1 MAKWNKSKSQNIM
14 ITEPQLQIIKE
25 RNHLD
30 IQLYKF
36 ALKIFEKRLGFFVQ
50 NNNNS
55 VLYNNLTNLEQTTEL
70 LFNETNNFKLNF

>member
-1 MAKWNKSKSQNIM
+1 MKDNFFRFDDNMAKWNKSKSQNIRV
-14 ITEPQLQIIKE
+14 TESQLQIIKE

-36 ALKIFEKRLGFFVQ
+36 SLKIFEKRLGFFVQ

-55 VLYNNLTNLEQTTEL
+55 VLFNNLTNL
-70 LFNETNNFKLNF
+70 